1 MSGKGN
7 VLIVDDDESIR
18 LILAEVLSGDG
29 YNVAQA
35 RTGEEALKN
44 LKQKDFDVVLTD
56 LMMPV
61 TDGMELL
68 TIIKKLKPQTR
79 VVMLTAFATIESAV
93 EAMKKGASDYISKP
107 FDALEVRNVV
117 RDAMGESKF
126 GDLLK
131 KPLTIKKGGLR
142 LQPMIKTLSSPIR
155 RKVVDLLNSKERSSF
170 MQIVDGIGID
180 DHTKLSFHLR
190 NLKTRGIITQDED
203 KRYFLTEKGEYVA
216 EILKSLE
223 ERAEG

>member
-1 MSGKGN
+1 MSQKGS

-18 LILAEVLSGDG
+18 IILAELLSGEG
-29 YNVAQA
+29 YHVAQA
-35 RTGEEALKN
+35 RTGEEALELLN
-44 LKQKDFDVVLTD
+44 ERDFDVVLTD
-56 LMMPV
+56 LMMPA

-107 FDALEVRNVV
+107 FDAYDVKEVV
-117 RDAMGESKF
+117 RDAIEETKF
-126 GDLLK
+126 GSILN
-131 KPLTIKKGGLR
+131 KPLKIKRGRLR
-142 LQPMIKTLSSPIR
+142 LQPLIQTLSSPIR
-155 RKVVDLLNSKERSSF
+155 RKVVDHLLSKGDSSF
-170 MQIVDGIGID
+170 MQIVNGIKID

-190 NLKTRGIITQDED
+190 KLKTSGILEQDED
-203 KRYFLTEKGEYVA
+203 KRYLLSEKGKQVA
-216 EILKSLE
+216 EILRGLK